1 MHRCAHVRITNTRP
15 DLVKSVCYLACFVEN
30 PGISHKTALERVLR
44 YLSSSTDKG
53 IKYQS
58 PTNGGGGTR
67 TTALRL
73 HRRRLR
79 WRPSHVQEHIWIHL
93 HSGMRTCEL
102 CPRLVFAQ
110 TNSRFSFNH
119 RSGTLRC
126 WTWRYRRHLGKIAAN
141 RTENDSA
148 MQWLTIPITIQTD
161 SQSAKALAEGSGYTG
176 GLRHVAVQFRS
187 RPIRSRTGRIR
198 MDQIEDQLADMLG

>member
-1 MHRCAHVRITNTRP
+1 VFFGIFRHRLTR
-15 DLVKSVCYLACFVEN
+15 VSSIN
-30 PGISHKTALERVLR
+30 LR
-44 YLSSSTDKG
+44 RT
-53 IKYQS
+53 
-58 PTNGGGGTR
+58 GGGTR

-79 WRPSHVQEHIWIHL
+79 WRPSHAQEHIWTHL

-187 RPIRSRTGRIR
+187 RPIRSRLVEFEWIR
-198 MDQIEDQLADMLG
+198 SKINLLTCWVSQVLHSTQ

>member
-1 MHRCAHVRITNTRP
+1 MYLITNTRP
-15 DLVKSVCYLACFVEN
+15 DLAKSVCS
-30 PGISHKTALERVLR
+30 GISHKTALERVLR

-58 PTNGGGGTR
+58 PTNGGVVPE
-67 TTALRL
+67 AVIL

-93 HSGMRTCEL
+93 HSRMRTCEL
-102 CPRLVFAQ
+102 CPRLVFTQ

-176 GLRHVAVQFRS
+176 GLRHVAVQFRTKS
-187 RPIRSRTGRIR
+187 TGRIR